1 MTFDSNAWYLLADGT
16 VQDNGMAVETGAEYG
31 FIPLLRPKTGTV
43 DCATDVVFIHFDR
56 YELEQARLAVP
67 QLNYLLRKFRL
78 AEHASDSDFG
88 NHFDWLL
95 GEVTVR

>member
-1 MTFDSNAWYLLADGT
+1 MAQCKTTAWQSKPAQNTASY
-16 VQDNGMAVETGAEYG
+16 
-31 FIPLLRPKTGTV
+31 PLLRPKTGTV

-78 AEHASDSDFG
+78 AEHARDNHFG